1 VRILIDSSVWIN
13 YFRGEDESEILDS
26 FIDENII
33 CTNQLI
39 LAELIPALKLR
50 KQTKL
55 IKLLEQV
62 TKIPLNISWK
72 NIVDYQTKCLSKGI
86 NKIGIPDL
94 IIVDNVVENNLIL
107 FSLDK
112 HFRLINGFIDFKL
125 FDR

>member
-1 VRILIDSSVWIN
+1 MRILIDSSVWIN

-62 TKIPLNISWK
+62 TKIPLTISWK
-72 NIVDYQTKCLSKGI
+72 NIIDYQTKCLSKGI

-94 IIVDNVVENNLIL
+94 IIVNNVVENNLIL

-112 HFRLINGFIDFKL
+112 HFKLINGFIDFKL